1 MLSSITSF
9 FIIANHYLALLIQNN
24 KENLISMSTIQA
36 VASLENDS
44 KHAKNSN
51 TKMADTKMHLLDTGY
66 RLIANKGFTAVGI
79 KQILDT
85 AGVPKG
91 SFYHYFA
98 SKEAFGEAI
107 ITHYFTR
114 YKERLDLI
122 SATDVSAQQKLY
134 DYFQNW
140 YDTQQNGCDHEKC
153 LVVKLSAEVADLSE
167 PMRIAL
173 NNGYQQTISWLAEQ
187 IKTGWTDNSI
197 PRLDNISAESAA
209 KRWYFSWL
217 GASLIAK
224 TSQTNTPLAEV
235 WQMTTS
241 QMGR

>member
-1 MLSSITSF
+1 M
-9 FIIANHYLALLIQNN
+9 
-24 KENLISMSTIQA
+24 
-36 VASLENDS
+36 
-44 KHAKNSN
+44 SN
-51 TKMADTKMHLLDTGY
+51 TDATTPDTKAHLLATGY
-66 RLIANKGFTAVGI
+66 QLIAKKGFTAVGL

-107 ITHYFTR
+107 INHYFSL
-114 YKERLDLI
+114 YKTRLDVI
-122 SATDVSAQQKLY
+122 DAQDVSAQQKLY

-153 LVVKLSAEVADLSE
+153 LVVKLSAEVADMSE
-167 PMRIAL
+167 TMRKAL
-173 NNGYQQTISWLAEQ
+173 DTGYQQTTMWLAKQ
-187 IKTGWTDNSI
+187 IKAGWLDESV
-197 PRLDNISAESAA
+197 PRLDNISAESMA
-209 KRWYFSWL
+209 KRWYFAWL

-224 TSQTNTPLAEV
+224 ISQTNTPLAEI
-235 WQMTTS
+235 WQMTTT

>member
-1 MLSSITSF
+1 MSANLNV
-9 FIIANHYLALLIQNN
+9 IAP
-24 KENLISMSTIQA
+24 
-36 VASLENDS
+36 
-44 KHAKNSN
+44 
-51 TKMADTKMHLLDTGY
+51 DTKTHLLETGY
-66 RLIANKGFTAVGI
+66 QLIAKKGFTGVGI

-107 ITHYFTR
+107 ISNYFINYRT
-114 YKERLDLI
+114 RLDAI
-122 SATDVSAQQKLY
+122 VSRNYSAQQNLY

-140 YDTQQNGCDHEKC
+140 YDTQQNGCEHGKC
-153 LVVKLSAEVADLSE
+153 LVVKLSAEVADMSE
-167 PMRIAL
+167 PMRIVL
-173 NNGYQQTISWLAEQ
+173 NAGYQQIITWLAEQ
-187 IKTGWTDNSI
+187 IKDGWSDGSV
-197 PRLDNISAESAA
+197 PRLDNVAAESMA
-209 KRWYFSWL
+209 KRWYFAWL

>member
-1 MLSSITSF
+1 
-9 FIIANHYLALLIQNN
+9 
-24 KENLISMSTIQA
+24 MSA
-36 VASLENDS
+36 DS
-44 KHAKNSN
+44 K
-51 TKMADTKMHLLDTGY
+51 TILPDTKTHLLDIGY
-66 RLIANKGFTAVGI
+66 QLIAKKGFTAVGI

-107 ITHYFTR
+107 ISNYFIN
-114 YKERLDLI
+114 YKMRLDTI
-122 SATDVSAQQKLY
+122 ARQDITAQQKLY
-134 DYFQNW
+134 NYFQSW
-140 YDTQQNGCDHEKC
+140 YDTQQNGCDHGKC
-153 LVVKLSAEVADLSE
+153 LVVKLSAEVADMSE
-167 PMRIAL
+167 SMRIAL
-173 NNGYQQTISWLAEQ
+173 NDGYQQIITWLAEQ
-187 IKTGWTDNSI
+187 IKSGWADNSV
-197 PRLDNISAESAA
+197 PRLDNIAAESMA
-209 KRWYFSWL
+209 KRWYFAWL

>member
-1 MLSSITSF
+1 MSAAST
-9 FIIANHYLALLIQNN
+9 IILPDTKTHLLETGYQ
-24 KENLISMSTIQA
+24 LIS
-36 VASLENDS
+36 
-44 KHAKNSN
+44 K
-51 TKMADTKMHLLDTGY
+51 
-66 RLIANKGFTAVGI
+66 KGFTAVGI

-85 AGVPKG
+85 AGIPKG

-107 ITHYFTR
+107 IGHYFTN
-114 YKERLDLI
+114 YKTRLNTIDKQN
-122 SATDVSAQQKLY
+122 VNAQQKIY
-134 DYFQNW
+134 DYFQSW

-167 PMRIAL
+167 SMRIAL
-173 NNGYQQTISWLAEQ
+173 NAGYQQTICWLAEQ
-187 IKTGWTDNSI
+187 IKAGWADSSV
-197 PRLDNISAESAA
+197 PQPDNIAAESMA
-209 KRWYFSWL
+209 KRWYFAWL

-241 QMGR
+241 QLGR

>member
-1 MLSSITSF
+1 MS
-9 FIIANHYLALLIQNN
+9 ANP
-24 KENLISMSTIQA
+24 
-36 VASLENDS
+36 
-44 KHAKNSN
+44 N
-51 TKMADTKMHLLDTGY
+51 TVPPDTKTHLLETGY
-66 RLIANKGFTAVGI
+66 QLIAKKGFTAVGI

-107 ITHYFTR
+107 ISNYFVN
-114 YKERLDLI
+114 YKMRLDTLVRR
-122 SATDVSAQQKLY
+122 DVSAQQNLY
-134 DYFQNW
+134 DYFQSW
-140 YDTQQNGCDHEKC
+140 YDTQQNGCDHGKC
-153 LVVKLSAEVADLSE
+153 LVVKLSAEVADMSE

-173 NNGYQQTISWLAEQ
+173 NAGYQQIITWLAEQ
-187 IKTGWTDNSI
+187 IKAGWADNSV
-197 PRLDNISAESAA
+197 PRLDNVAAESMA
-209 KRWYFSWL
+209 KRWYFAWL

-224 TSQTNTPLAEV
+224 ISQTNTPLAEV

>member
-1 MLSSITSF
+1 
-9 FIIANHYLALLIQNN
+9 
-24 KENLISMSTIQA
+24 MSTTDTA
-36 VASLENDS
+36 TPLPFFENEEI
-44 KHAKNSN
+44 NTTLSN
-51 TKMADTKMHLLDTGY
+51 TKTHLLDTGY
-66 RLIANKGFTAVGI
+66 QLIAHKGFTAVGI

-114 YKERLDLI
+114 YKRRLELI
-122 SATDVSAQQKLY
+122 AEQDSSAQQQLY

-153 LVVKLSAEVADLSE
+153 LVVKLSAEVADISDS
-167 PMRIAL
+167 MRVAL
-173 NNGYQQTISWLAEQ
+173 NEGCQQTITWLAQ
-187 IKTGWTDNSI
+187 RIKAGWADSSV
-197 PRLDNISAESAA
+197 PHLDNISAESLA
-209 KRWYFSWL
+209 KRLYFAWL

-241 QMGR
+241 QLGR

>member
-1 MLSSITSF
+1 
-9 FIIANHYLALLIQNN
+9 
-24 KENLISMSTIQA
+24 MSTNLTSANATTIPP
-36 VASLENDS
+36 
-44 KHAKNSN
+44 
-51 TKMADTKMHLLDTGY
+51 DTKTHLLDVGY
-66 RLIANKGFTAVGI
+66 QLIAKNGFTAVGI

-91 SFYHYFA
+91 SFYHYFT

-107 ITHYFTR
+107 ISHYFAN
-114 YKERLDLI
+114 YKTRLDTI
-122 SATDVSAQQKLY
+122 GRRHSNAQQKLY

-140 YDTQQNGCDHEKC
+140 YDTQQNGCDYEKC

-173 NNGYQQTISWLAEQ
+173 NAGYQQTISWLAEQ
-187 IKTGWTDNSI
+187 IKAGWADQSV
-197 PRLDNISAESAA
+197 PRPENIAAESVA
-209 KRWYFSWL
+209 KRWYFAWL

>member
-1 MLSSITSF
+1 MSAIQTDVLTSHD
-9 FIIANHYLALLIQNN
+9 IPDTTL
-24 KENLISMSTIQA
+24 
-36 VASLENDS
+36 
-44 KHAKNSN
+44 SN
-51 TKMADTKMHLLDTGY
+51 TKTHLLDTGY
-66 RLIANKGFTAVGI
+66 QLIAHKGFTAVGI

-114 YKERLDLI
+114 YKRRLDLI
-122 SATDVSAQQKLY
+122 AEQDSNAQQKLY

-153 LVVKLSAEVADLSE
+153 LVVKLSAEVADISE

-173 NNGYQQTISWLAEQ
+173 NDGYQQTITWLAKQ
-187 IKTGWTDNSI
+187 IKDGWADNSV
-197 PRLDNISAESAA
+197 PHLDNVAAESMA
-209 KRWYFSWL
+209 KRWYFAWL

-224 TSQTNTPLAEV
+224 ISQTNTPLAEV
-235 WQMTTS
+235 WQMTTT

>member
-1 MLSSITSF
+1 
-9 FIIANHYLALLIQNN
+9 
-24 KENLISMSTIQA
+24 MSTTDTA
-36 VASLENDS
+36 TPLPFFENEEV
-44 KHAKNSN
+44 NTTLSN
-51 TKMADTKMHLLDTGY
+51 TKTHLLDTGY
-66 RLIANKGFTAVGI
+66 QLIAHKGFTAVGI

-114 YKERLDLI
+114 YKRRLELI
-122 SATDVSAQQKLY
+122 AEQDSSAQQQLY

-153 LVVKLSAEVADLSE
+153 LVVKLSAEVADISDS
-167 PMRIAL
+167 MRVAL
-173 NNGYQQTISWLAEQ
+173 NEGCQQTITWLAQ
-187 IKTGWTDNSI
+187 RIKAGWADSSV
-197 PRLDNISAESAA
+197 PHLDNIAAESLA
-209 KRWYFSWL
+209 KRLYFAWL

-241 QMGR
+241 QLGR